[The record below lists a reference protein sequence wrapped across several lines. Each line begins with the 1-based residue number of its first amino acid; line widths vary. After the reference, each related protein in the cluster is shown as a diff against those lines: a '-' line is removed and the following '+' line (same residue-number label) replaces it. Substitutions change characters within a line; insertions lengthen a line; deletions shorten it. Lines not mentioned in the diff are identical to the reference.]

1 MKNLIA
7 PNKYLA
13 LFYSAEK
20 YERLFD
26 KSNISDVYSHK
37 YKKNKNNSD
46 DDLPFAK
53 YAKCSNTW

>member
-1 MKNLIA
+1 MIA
-7 PNKYLA
+7 LNKYLA

-37 YKKNKNNSD
+37 YKKNKNNLD